1 MQGWLF
7 QRDEGIFFG
16 AVWSGRGG
24 RGLEAM
30 TVAARSEL
38 SRLRTT
44 GLSAGGQS
52 HRCVLTAADSVL
64 DVSDVSADNALA
76 KL

>member
-7 QRDEGIFFG
+7 QERRDEGIFFG
-16 AVWSGRGG
+16 AVWSGRGW
-24 RGLEAM
+24 EAM

-44 GLSAGGQS
+44 GLSAGRQS
-52 HRCVLTAADSVL
+52 HRCVLTAASVL